1 MSNDSLDGVIKIG
14 YSNDPERRRHELS
27 GDTGVVSPFQIEYSY
42 RVKNARK
49 LERHIH
55 EALNKFRVNPNREFF
70 KISTEQAISSIRHVI
85 QKKLRL
91 DLKSENEFILSR
103 DEDFLKWYDIKQ
115 WEKYQ
120 KELSYREKEEKFIK
134 SQSKSLAALEK
145 ERKAYLSEFNGWF
158 GLGLFM
164 FLLPG
169 TFATGFILFYL
180 FSAPLI
186 GIFLFPV
193 TYFSL
198 YLYIRFHWLSKVF
211 FNNDLIQH
219 LIMADY
225 HKIGHEQYI
234 SELRVKT
241 RGPVAFLK
249 NWHGKLNFFDN
260 NQRVCRY
267 CFYINR
273 KPRAKNWQRAKCGNC
288 SQTL

>member
-14 YSNDPERRRHELS
+14 YSNDPERKRHELS

-134 SQSKSLAALEK
+134 SESKSLAALEK
-145 ERKAYLSEFNGWF
+145 ERRAYLSEFNLWF
-158 GLGLFM
+158 G
-164 FLLPG
+164 
-169 TFATGFILFYL
+169 ILFL
-180 FSAPLI
+180 F
-186 GIFLFPV
+186 FLFLGPISTSMIFDYFFLSAFVWFLFLSDSFFLPV
-193 TYFSL
+193 F
-198 YLYIRFHWLSKVF
+198 I
-211 FNNDLIQH
+211 
-219 LIMADY
+219 
-225 HKIGHEQYI
+225 HKI
-234 SELRVKT
+234 SL
-241 RGPVAFLK
+241 AF
-249 NWHGKLNFFDN
+249 
-260 NQRVCRY
+260 
-267 CFYINR
+267 
-273 KPRAKNWQRAKCGNC
+273 
-288 SQTL
+288 